1 MPRLRL
7 RFASPAEYANSENNL
22 FSSFSLNKQTGN
34 ALLPRGKVPHLLQ
47 TPSHLLSCQLRAV
60 HRPRLSPLPNVSCLF
75 APPPKKHV
83 ALTGLHTTCTRK
95 TRAKSSFFLRSRYGQ
110 GGCHHTAPRRS
121 SQAGGATAAF
131 GGGGERG
138 KSSDNDE
145 SRGSGR
151 WPPREDGPPSPSHR
165 HPAVFSPGSL
175 ARCRAGAGAGL
186 RAPPP
191 RIATAPW
198 REGRLWWQRRLGDKS
213 RRNGKKYAKQNAL
226 FQAGMFVTHFERHSL
241 ISEDF
246 SSGKNS
252 VHMSSCLG

>member
-131 GGGGERG
+131 GGGGRG
-138 KSSDNDE
+138 EKAPTTTSPGA
-145 SRGSGR
+145 RG
-151 WPPREDGPPSPSHR
+151 DGPLGKMA
-165 HPAVFSPGSL
+165 HPAPATGTQRFSAPAASP
-175 ARCRAGAGAGL
+175 GAGL
-186 RAPPP
+186 GPGP
-191 RIATAPW
+191 
-198 REGRLWWQRRLGDKS
+198 G
-213 RRNGKKYAKQNAL
+213 
-226 FQAGMFVTHFERHSL
+226 
-241 ISEDF
+241 
-246 SSGKNS
+246 
-252 VHMSSCLG
+252 

>member
-131 GGGGERG
+131 GGGGEG
-138 KSSDNDE
+138 KKL
-145 SRGSGR
+145 RQRRVPGLGAMAPSGR
-151 WPPREDGPPSPSHR
+151 WPTQPQPPAPSGFQPRQPRPVPGWGRGRAEGA
-165 HPAVFSPGSL
+165 PAAHCHGSV
-175 ARCRAGAGAGL
+175 A
-186 RAPPP
+186 
-191 RIATAPW
+191 
-198 REGRLWWQRRLGDKS
+198 
-213 RRNGKKYAKQNAL
+213 
-226 FQAGMFVTHFERHSL
+226 
-241 ISEDF
+241 
-246 SSGKNS
+246 
-252 VHMSSCLG
+252 